1 MHARSRT
8 KGHTMSATK
17 TPRELIAECAE
28 QLSADGHYELSLEIA
43 LLKAAQP
50 VEPAARMPDYP
61 IFPSSARYE
70 VQGHKH
76 FWDADQMINYARE
89 HGLNCMRSSALA
101 QPEPAAPYQVTDEDV
116 QTVLDVYWA
125 PGNSTVNGETMRRA
139 LEAYEARKAAA

>member
-8 KGHTMSATK
+8 KGHAMTATK

-43 LLKAAQP
+43 LIKAAQP
-50 VEPAARMPDYP
+50 DLESDRYQALAWVEVV
-61 IFPSSARYE
+61 SELS
-70 VQGHKH
+70 K
-76 FWDADQMINYARE
+76 INP
-89 HGLNCMRSSALA
+89 NCMAGPGTGIECAVREIQRLAESA
-101 QPEPAAPYQVTDEDV
+101 QPAPAAPYKVTDEDV
-116 QTVLDVYWA
+116 QTVFDVYWA